1 MLLRSLLRL
10 VAGGAFAAALSLAH
24 AQGAAPYSEVDPPQ
38 PTDTPGKIEVL
49 EFFAYTCPHC
59 KALEPLMR
67 AWARQLPQD
76 VVVHPVPVAFNASMK
91 PLQQL
96 YYSLEVMNRLDL
108 HAKVFAAIHDER
120 KRLVDKSAILDWV
133 ASQGVDRAQF
143 EGVFDSFGVQSRIM
157 RADQLAQAYRID
169 GTPTVAVG
177 GRYVTSPA
185 SAGGY
190 QQTVDQADQLVKKVR
205 GN

>member
-24 AQGAAPYSEVDPPQ
+24 AQGTAPYSEVDPPQ

-108 HAKVFAAIHDER
+108 HPKVFAAIHDER

-143 EGVFDSFGVQSRIM
+143 EGVFGSFGVQSRIM